1 MCGGNNTSARFLQK
15 YYILNFLI
23 IISYLFIRIFGT
35 KDYINGLTSAEGWTG
50 LPRELEIGISVVI
63 VCISRYRNAQTI
75 DHYINQVIT
84 YFKTLVIVFLYFID
98 TRIMTWYLI
107 IYFILF
113 LVLKGGVPVYSGPQK
128 ISTFYSINDFENSVT
143 GRKAAEKDTIWLIA
157 FVTNWN
163 PDCHFFMPV
172 FAELSLRYTN
182 ATLNFGQ
189 IDIGKFPELAEVF
202 KIDVGGLSNQL
213 PSFILF
219 EHGKEKRRLPPLNK
233 KNEVIKTLITKESM
247 IRVFELDTRYLKKET
262 KD

>member
-15 YYILNFLI
+15 YYVLNFLI

-84 YFKTLVIVFLYFID
+84 YFKTLVIVYLYFID

-113 LVLKGGVPVYSGPQK
+113 CVKRWCNSYIVQN
-128 ISTFYSINDFENSVT
+128 IN
-143 GRKAAEKDTIWLIA
+143 
-157 FVTNWN
+157 
-163 PDCHFFMPV
+163 
-172 FAELSLRYTN
+172 
-182 ATLNFGQ
+182 
-189 IDIGKFPELAEVF
+189 
-202 KIDVGGLSNQL
+202 
-213 PSFILF
+213 ILF
-219 EHGKEKRRLPPLNK
+219 NQ
-233 KNEVIKTLITKESM
+233 
-247 IRVFELDTRYLKKET
+247 
-262 KD
+262 

>member
-1 MCGGNNTSARFLQK
+1 
-15 YYILNFLI
+15 
-23 IISYLFIRIFGT
+23 
-35 KDYINGLTSAEGWTG
+35 
-50 LPRELEIGISVVI
+50 
-63 VCISRYRNAQTI
+63 
-75 DHYINQVIT
+75 
-84 YFKTLVIVFLYFID
+84 
-98 TRIMTWYLI
+98 
-107 IYFILF
+107 
-113 LVLKGGVPVYSGPQK
+113 
-128 ISTFYSINDFENSVT
+128 
-143 GRKAAEKDTIWLIA
+143 
-157 FVTNWN
+157 
-163 PDCHFFMPV
+163 MPV

-189 IDIGKFPELAEVF
+189 IDIDKFPELAEVF